1 MKPLRTF
8 AQRLVQR
15 LVSWQQSHLTL
26 ASVRL
31 GLRLGRHW
39 IQHWF
44 WWTWQW
50 AQVNLRPS
58 AILQFIRHPIPHRRK
73 KIKGRLQQL
82 LLLTLALIL
91 LTSAIGYRFYNEP
104 QLRTDAISPQTL
116 RAPSSA
122 KVVDTRTT
130 EASRKAARIAAV
142 PVLMINQAANQEIYQ
157 SLQRLIERG
166 NELRS
171 QAGAFPF
178 VDTSLLSTPTQQYLR
193 QAEEWNWRIALATID
208 GVGIT
213 PQPSPV
219 PAKNPNPASGQM
231 DTSLQVAV
239 LELQNY
245 RRNSSIEDFSALT
258 EVLLRARQRYA
269 NVASA
274 LKTSGS
280 EEANFYDV
288 SILNLT
294 DSEWSQT
301 KTAVRATVE
310 RMLGQGVAPGLPS
323 SILEPA
329 IQSHLGTNLSPT
341 TAPIATR
348 LLLQVIKPNL
358 IQDPDQ
364 TKLRA
369 EQAAQS
375 VKNVVVEIRRGEVIV
390 KAGERITQEDFVL
403 LDYFSLS
410 RRQINWA
417 GLLGFSSLVAAAVGV
432 FLLVERRFNPGLR
445 RRDYCLILLLT
456 LSAPLTIALNLPS
469 NNLPAIGLLMGSFY
483 GPALGATTVGLLSL
497 LLPIGMDLPWSN
509 LIASALGGLLGA
521 MMTSHLRS
529 REEMAM
535 LGGAVGLTQGVV
547 YLLLSLII
555 STASTAVWYVVLTTA
570 VLQCLM
576 GLAWSIIAL
585 GLSPYMERLFDLIT
599 PIRLAELA
607 NPNRPMLKRLAAEA
621 PGTFQH
627 TLFVATLAEAAARAL
642 GCNVELVR
650 AGTLYHDIG
659 KMHDPLGFIEN
670 QMGGPNKH
678 DQINDPWQ
686 STAIIR
692 KHVSEGLVMARRCRL
707 PRAIQAFIPEHQG
720 TMPISYFYH
729 QALELAKADPT
740 LVVNEADFRYSGPIP
755 QSRETGIVMLA
766 DSCEAA
772 LRSLKD
778 ATPDAALAM
787 VNRILRARW
796 QDDQLVDSGLS
807 RAEMTVI
814 AEIFVQVWQQSNHQR
829 IAYPKMALSAG
840 NRE

>member
-1 MKPLRTF
+1 MKPLRTL
-8 AQRLVQR
+8 AQRI
-15 LVSWQQSHLTL
+15 VSWQQSHLTFKVVL
-26 ASVRL
+26 L
-31 GLRLGRHW
+31 GLAEARRWSQQWLRQSYRW
-39 IQHWF
+39 IQ
-44 WWTWQW
+44 
-50 AQVNLRPS
+50 ANLRPS
-58 AILQFIRHPIPHRRK
+58 AILQFIRHPTPQRRQT
-73 KIKGRLQQL
+73 IKSRLQRLIL
-82 LLLTLALIL
+82 LVLALVL

-104 QLRTDAISPQTL
+104 QLGTDAIAPQTL

-122 KVVDTRTT
+122 KVVDNKTT

-142 PVLMINQAANQEIYQ
+142 PVLMIDQAANQEVYQ

-166 NELRS
+166 NELHSR
-171 QAGAFPF
+171 AGAFPV
-178 VDTSLLSTPTQQYLR
+178 VDTSLLSTSTQQYLR

-213 PQPSPV
+213 PSV
-219 PAKNPNPASGQM
+219 PARDASTESDSM
-231 DTSLQVAV
+231 DASLQVAV

-245 RRNSSIEDFSALT
+245 RRHSSIEDFSALT

-269 NVASA
+269 TVAASLQA
-274 LKTSGS
+274 SGPD
-280 EEANFYDV
+280 EASFYDV

-294 DSEWSQT
+294 DSEWNQT

-310 RMLGQGVAPGLPS
+310 RMLGQGIAPGLPNS
-323 SILEPA
+323 VLESA
-329 IQSHLGTNLSPT
+329 IQGHLGISLSPAT
-341 TAPIATR
+341 TPIATKM
-348 LLLQVIKPNL
+348 LLQVLKPNL
-358 IQDPDQ
+358 VKDPEQ

-369 EQAAQS
+369 EQAAQA
-375 VKNVVVEIRRGEVIV
+375 VNNVVVEIRRGEVIV

-403 LDYFSLS
+403 LDYFGLS

-417 GLLGFSSLVAAAVGV
+417 GLLGFSSLVGAAVAI
-432 FLLVERRFNPGLR
+432 FLLVARRFNPGLR

-456 LSAPLTIALNLPS
+456 LSAPLTVALNLPS
-469 NNLPAIGLLMGSFY
+469 TNLPAIGLLLGSFY
-483 GPALGATTVGLLSL
+483 GSALGATTIGLLSL
-497 LLPIGMDLPWSN
+497 LLPVGMELPWTN

-521 MMTSHLRS
+521 LMTNHLRS

-547 YLLLSLII
+547 YLLLSLIV

-778 ATPDAALAM
+778 TTPDDALAM

-796 QDDQLVDSGLS
+796 QDDQLIDSGLS

-829 IAYPKMALSAG
+829 IAYPKAVLSG
-840 NRE
+840 GRE